1 MHVIVFILSTAKIKQ
16 PVVMFCYTGISLSSQ
31 QQKQQGVFYYQIA
44 TDKENIYINDD
55 IFQESPITSS

>member
-1 MHVIVFILSTAKIKQ
+1 
-16 PVVMFCYTGISLSSQ
+16 MFCYTGISLSSQ